1 LLGIIFKQEQ
11 NALCCTGIPV
21 SPRRVTFSPF
31 VKIREIEEEDEEEPV
46 YIQGEYNKLHI

>member
-21 SPRRVTFSPF
+21 SPRSVTFSPF